1 MRRTLADSTF
11 LRVYAWLLLALVL
24 TFSLA
29 MLGYLTVDQVRREHY
44 RERLASAPMALLT
57 TLLGEV
63 PAGERHAWLRQQS
76 QHLDMQLSLHTVEQ
90 QDFNYFRRARLAEG
104 RPLVDI
110 DSDGDWHLWQR
121 LPHEPLLLEATLARL
136 TEQQLR
142 GLVDTLRTWIGGL
155 AEPEQPLQRLIDR
168 QALPVT
174 LFAAP
179 PPLDDQQLERLERGE
194 VVVHLLP
201 EARSVSAYARSAALA
216 GGTPHW
222 IQVGPVTAFQVMP
235 LTLILGLILATLS
248 MLAGAIYLIVRGVE
262 ARMARLEKAATR
274 ITGGYLDTRVKV
286 ESSDFMGRLGMAFN
300 GMAAQVQSLLRA
312 QQEMIR
318 AVSHELRT
326 PVARIRFA
334 VQMVDDMTEQEA
346 VRRQLKGIDGDI
358 EELDQLIDEIL
369 TYAKLGSDNASGVSL
384 ETESVEC
391 RAIASRV
398 VESLTSLHPQVAL
411 DIAPGEE
418 IEAIA
423 EPRYLQR
430 ALQNLV
436 ANACRHAESRVMIRL
451 TRDARAVRLDV
462 EDDGP
467 GVPEGDRQEVF
478 KPFARLD
485 NSRTRRS
492 GGYGLGLSIV
502 QKIMLWH
509 GGSVVVEESQ
519 ALGGARFSLLLPI
532 ANSAK
537 SAQEGPQQ
545 TPFQR
550 KPTQ

>member
-1 MRRTLADSTF
+1 
-11 LRVYAWLLLALVL
+11 
-24 TFSLA
+24 
-29 MLGYLTVDQVRREHY
+29 
-44 RERLASAPMALLT
+44 
-57 TLLGEV
+57 
-63 PAGERHAWLRQQS
+63 
-76 QHLDMQLSLHTVEQ
+76 
-90 QDFNYFRRARLAEG
+90 
-104 RPLVDI
+104 
-110 DSDGDWHLWQR
+110 DG
-121 LPHEPLLLEATLARL
+121 
-136 TEQQLR
+136 
-142 GLVDTLRTWIGGL
+142 
-155 AEPEQPLQRLIDR
+155 
-168 QALPVT
+168 
-174 LFAAP
+174 
-179 PPLDDQQLERLERGE
+179 
-194 VVVHLLP
+194 
-201 EARSVSAYARSAALA
+201 S
-216 GGTPHW
+216 PHW

-235 LTLILGLILATLS
+235 PTLILGLILATLS
-248 MLAGAIYLIVRGVE
+248 MLAVAIYLIVRGVE

-274 ITGGYLDTRVKV
+274 IAGGYLDTRVKV

-346 VRRQLKGIDGDI
+346 VRHQLKGIDGDI

-384 ETESVEC
+384 ETENVEC
-391 RAIASRV
+391 RAIALRV
-398 VESLTSLHPQVAL
+398 VESLTSLHPRVSL

-467 GVPEGDRQEVF
+467 GVPESDRQEVF

-532 ANSAK
+532 SSATK
-537 SAQEGPQQ
+537 GA
-545 TPFQR
+545 
-550 KPTQ
+550 

>member
-11 LRVYAWLLLALVL
+11 LRVYAWLLLALIL

-29 MLGYLTVDQVRREHY
+29 LLGYLTVDQVRREHY
-44 RERLASAPMALLT
+44 REQLASAPMALLT

-63 PAGERHAWLRQQS
+63 PPDERQAWLRQQS
-76 QHLDMQLSLHTVEQ
+76 EQLDMQLTLHSAERKA
-90 QDFNYFRRARLAEG
+90 FNYFKRARLDDG
-104 RPLVDI
+104 RPLVET
-110 DSDGDWHLWQR
+110 DSEGNWHLWQR
-121 LPHEPLLLEATLARL
+121 LPSEPLLLEATLARL

-142 GLVDTLRTWIGGL
+142 GLVDMLRTWLGGL
-155 AEPEQPLQRLIDR
+155 AKPEQPLQRLIDR

-179 PPLDDQQLERLERGE
+179 PSVLDERQRERLASGD
-194 VVVHLLP
+194 VVLHLIP
-201 EARSVSAYARSAALA
+201 EARSMSAFARSAALTD
-216 GGTPHW
+216 GSPHW
-222 IQVGPVTAFQVMP
+222 IQVGPIMGFQVMP
-235 LTLILGLILATLS
+235 LTLTLGLVLATLG
-248 MLAGAIYLIVRGVE
+248 MLAAAIYLIVRGVE

-274 ITGGYLDTRVKV
+274 IAGGYLDTRVKV

-384 ETESVEC
+384 ETETVEC
-391 RAIASRV
+391 RAIAARV
-398 VESLTSLHPQVAL
+398 VDSLSSLHPRITL

-467 GVPEGDRQEVF
+467 GVPENDRQEVF

-519 ALGGARFSLLLPI
+519 ALGGARFSLLLPLSVHSVKRDLMG
-532 ANSAK
+532 A
-537 SAQEGPQQ
+537 E
-545 TPFQR
+545 
-550 KPTQ
+550 